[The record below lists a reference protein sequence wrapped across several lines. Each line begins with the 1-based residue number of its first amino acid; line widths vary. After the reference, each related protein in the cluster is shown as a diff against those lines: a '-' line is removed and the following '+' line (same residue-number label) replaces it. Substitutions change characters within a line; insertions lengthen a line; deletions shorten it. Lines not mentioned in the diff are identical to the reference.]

1 MFEYYSQAFFRVGL
15 IISRMVEDFYSGA
28 TDARAIRL
36 GLKFDQPVCLVHAF
50 EQSADNAVDLPLV
63 FC

>member
-1 MFEYYSQAFFRVGL
+1 
-15 IISRMVEDFYSGA
+15 MVEDFYSGA

-50 EQSADNAVDLPLV
+50 EQSADNAVDLPFV